1 MNNDNLERKFSINK
15 RKKKKKKEKEETK
28 SKKKKDWKIKVSI
41 RKIKRE
47 VQINE
52 YITMLTMEINITII
66 LRREYIS
73 EKKKYC
79 YVFIRKEERTNHF
92 DLNFNAT

>member
-1 MNNDNLERKFSINK
+1 MKKEKK
-15 RKKKKKKEKEETK
+15 RKGRNKVLKKKE
-28 SKKKKDWKIKVSI
+28 DWKIKVSV

-47 VQINE
+47 VQTNG
-52 YITMLTMEINITII
+52 YITMLRMEINITII

-79 YVFIRKEERTNHF
+79 YVFIRKKEKTNHF
-92 DLNFNAT
+92 DLHFNGT